1 MEEGFKKTDNIGQ
14 NLTLFNNIGW
24 FFTIS
29 DNIWQYQEMFNC
41 LTLFEDMEQYLNV
54 HYEHPLTI
62 PYKVRKIWQYFTI
75 LVDILQY

>member
-14 NLTLFNNIGW
+14 NLTLFNNFGW

-29 DNIWQYQEMFNC
+29 DNIWR
-41 LTLFEDMEQYLNV
+41 LTLFEDMEQYLDV